1 MNLNE
6 DDSKEPGFAFIDRV
20 LSTSSGWVIVVAMA
34 PWEKLWGHFE
44 NRLFYIPGKKQHF
57 YRAKAGGKVGDEV
70 VAEETAGKEG
80 LLDLVVET

>member
-34 PWEKLWGHFE
+34 PWEKLFSHFE
-44 NRLFYIPGKKQHF
+44 NRVFIFQEKKHF

-70 VAEETAGKEG
+70 VAEETAGKKG

>member
-1 MNLNE
+1 MNLND

-34 PWEKLWGHFE
+34 PWEKLLSHFE
-44 NRLFYIPGKKQHF
+44 NRVFIFFLSSRKKKQHF

-70 VAEETAGKEG
+70 VAKETTGK
-80 LLDLVVET
+80 

>member
-34 PWEKLWGHFE
+34 PWEKLLSHFE
-44 NRLFYIPGKKQHF
+44 NRVFIFQEKKQHF

-70 VAEETAGKEG
+70 VAEETAGE
-80 LLDLVVET
+80 